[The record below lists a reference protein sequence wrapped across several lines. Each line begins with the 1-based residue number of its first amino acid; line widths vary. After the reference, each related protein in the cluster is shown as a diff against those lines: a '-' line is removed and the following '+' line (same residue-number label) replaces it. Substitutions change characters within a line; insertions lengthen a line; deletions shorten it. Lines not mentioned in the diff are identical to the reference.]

1 MHKVRD
7 ILRLHT
13 EHQLTGRQIAQS
25 LGLSHSTVMSVL
37 HRAAAL
43 GFTWPLPSDLDE
55 ATLEGRLYPPNPG
68 RSRMRPEPVW
78 EEIHRELRRK
88 GVTLGLLWREYRR
101 DFPDGYQY
109 SRFCERYRRWAQH
122 LDVVLR
128 QPYRAGEKMFVDW
141 AGLTL
146 SIVEPATGQLHD
158 VFIFVAALGMSN
170 MTYLEGALA
179 QTLPQWIGAH
189 TRAFEYFGGTTALL
203 VPDNTKT
210 GVTLACRYEP
220 EANRTYAE
228 MAAHYGTV
236 ILPARPRKP
245 RDRAKVESAVQV
257 VERTILAPLR
267 DRPFFNLGEVNA
279 ALAEGRER
287 LNDLPFQKLPG
298 SRRILF
304 ETLDRPALRPLPAE
318 RYELAQWRTAR
329 VNIDAHCDVL
339 RNLYSCP
346 HQLMHERVEARLTT
360 STVELFYKSRR
371 VASHVRLWGIGQY
384 STDPAHLP
392 IAHRRHLEWTP
403 SRLIGW
409 GEENGRHT
417 AALVS
422 ALLASKPHPEQ
433 GYRACLG
440 LMRLGKQ
447 YSTARLDAACARAL
461 AAGAIS
467 YRSVKSMLETGLDRQ
482 PLAVQES
489 VLVLDTHANVRG
501 AAYYAAGADLRDGRG
516 GEPIQANRPDG
527 AADQAAQMAQDRCLG
542 GGEAV
547 GSPAA
552 QASLPDD
559 AVTDDGA
566 TQTARPTEEV
576 RDADPTHA

>member
-1 MHKVRD
+1 MRKIRD

-43 GFTWPLPSDLDE
+43 GLTWPLPGDVDE
-55 ATLEGRLYPPNPG
+55 ATLEARLYPPNPG
-68 RSRMRPEPVW
+68 RGRVRPEPIW
-78 EEIHRELRRK
+78 DEIHRELRRK
-88 GVTLGLLWREYRR
+88 GVTLNLLWQEYRR
-101 DFPDGYQY
+101 DHPDGYQY
-109 SRFCERYRRWAQH
+109 SRFCERYRRWEQH
-122 LDVVLR
+122 LDIVLR

-146 SIVEPATGQLHD
+146 TITDRVTGQLHD
-158 VFIFVAALGMSN
+158 VFIFVATLGMSN
-170 MTYLEGALA
+170 LTYLEGTLSQA
-179 QTLPQWIGAH
+179 LPQWIGGH
-189 TRAFEYFGGTTALL
+189 THAFEYFGGATALL
-203 VPDNTKT
+203 VPDNAKT

-267 DRPFFNLGEVNA
+267 DRPFFSLAEVNA
-279 ALAEGRER
+279 ALADGRER
-287 LNDLPFQKLPG
+287 LNALPFQKLPG
-298 SRRILF
+298 SRRTLF
-304 ETLDRPALRPLPAE
+304 ETLERPALRPLPAG
-318 RYELAQWRTAR
+318 RYELAQWRIAR

-346 HQLMHERVEARLTT
+346 HQLVHERVEARLTT
-360 STVELFYKSRR
+360 GTVELFYNGRR

-384 STDPAHLP
+384 STEPAHLP
-392 IAHRRHLEWTP
+392 LAHRRHLEWTP

-409 GEENGRHT
+409 GQEHGAHT
-417 AALVS
+417 GALVR

-440 LMRLGKQ
+440 LMRLGKR
-447 YSTARLDAACARAL
+447 YSAARLEAACARAL
-461 AAGAIS
+461 AAGAVS
-467 YRSVKSMLETGLDRQ
+467 YRSVKSILDTGLDRQ
-482 PLAVQES
+482 PLAVQEA
-489 VLVLDTHANVRG
+489 VLTLDTHANVRG
-501 AAYYAAGADLRDGRG
+501 AAYYAAGGALVNGRDGAS
-516 GEPIQANRPDG
+516 IQANQPDVMS
-527 AADQAAQMAQDRCLG
+527 DQASQRSQDRFLG
-542 GGEAV
+542 GGEASGYPPGQTSRSRDV
-547 GSPAA
+547 SIDHGAA
-552 QASLPDD
+552 HA
-559 AVTDDGA
+559 ATNRGGDGC
-566 TQTARPTEEV
+566 
-576 RDADPTHA
+576 